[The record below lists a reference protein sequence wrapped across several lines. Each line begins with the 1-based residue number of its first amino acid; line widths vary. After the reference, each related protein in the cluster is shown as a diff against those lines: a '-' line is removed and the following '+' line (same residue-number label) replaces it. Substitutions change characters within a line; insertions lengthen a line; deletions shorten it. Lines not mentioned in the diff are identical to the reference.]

1 MINKIYIKINNKFSS
16 IFKFIF
22 FLRYLIAI
30 FFVAIVL
37 FLSIPQF
44 FDYKKKEQVIINY
57 LLKNYEIKLKKIKK
71 IQFKS
76 FPTPHL
82 LLSNLETNFHKES
95 IDLKI
100 NNMEIYP
107 KLFSIFNYE
116 NFQVRKIKLENN
128 SANVNINEIIPLT
141 KYLLNLEK
149 KISIKNLSLKIKDKN
164 RPVILFEKI
173 NFSNYGYKK
182 NKING
187 LVFNKKFRINFENQF
202 NKFNLKIP
210 DIGVSS
216 NINTFKDD
224 NSELAGSL
232 QGKILKL
239 NLKLD
244 FLFNQGN
251 IKINNFLLRDKKLS
265 LDSDGYF
272 DFKPYF
278 KINLKSQIK
287 DIDLDL
293 LKNFDLNIIFDQKDL
308 LKRIN
313 SENII
318 TFESKKF
325 SRDLISQLEIQTNLA
340 YGRLTASKTF
350 SINGNN
356 FFCSN
361 DVNLISDYPVLYF
374 NCLLKSSDKKSLYK
388 KLKIDLKTQNEPF
401 NLKAIGN
408 LNILNK
414 KINFIK
420 VEINNN
426 YNASQEDLEFFKNSF
441 ESILFDGNFNEIFRL
456 SKIRKFIYEIN

>member
-57 LLKNYEIKLKKIKK
+57 LLKNYEIELKKIKK

-82 LLSNLETNFHKES
+82 FLSNLETNFHKES

-100 NNMEIYP
+100 NNMKIYP

-116 NFQVRKIKLENN
+116 NFQVRKIELKNN
-128 SANVNINEIIPLT
+128 NANVNIYQIIPFT
-141 KYLLNLEK
+141 KYLLNIEK

-164 RPVILFEKI
+164 RPVIHFEEI

-187 LVFNKKFRINFENQF
+187 LVFNKKFGIDFENKF

-210 DIGVSS
+210 DINVSS

-224 NSELAGSL
+224 NSKLAGSL

-244 FLFNQGN
+244 FLFNQGS

-318 TFESKKF
+318 TFKSKKF

-361 DVNLISDYPVLYF
+361 EVNLISDYPVLYF

-401 NLKAIGN
+401 NLKVKGN

-414 KINFIK
+414 KINFVK
-420 VEINNN
+420 VEMNNK

>member
-44 FDYKKKEQVIINY
+44 FDYKKKEQVITNY
-57 LLKNYEIKLKKIKK
+57 LLKNYEIELKKIKK

-82 LLSNLETNFHKES
+82 FLSNLETNFHKES

-116 NFQVRKIKLENN
+116 NFQVRKIELKNN
-128 SANVNINEIIPLT
+128 NANVNIYQIIPFT
-141 KYLLNLEK
+141 KYLLNIEK

-187 LVFNKKFRINFENQF
+187 LVFNKKFFIDFENQF

-318 TFESKKF
+318 TFKSKKF

-361 DVNLISDYPVLYF
+361 EVNLISDYPVLYF

-401 NLKAIGN
+401 NLKVKGN

-414 KINFIK
+414 KINFVK
-420 VEINNN
+420 VEMNNK

>member
-44 FDYKKKEQVIINY
+44 FDYKKKEQVITNY
-57 LLKNYEIKLKKIKK
+57 LLKNYEIELKKIKK

-82 LLSNLETNFHKES
+82 FLSNLETNFHKES

-107 KLFSIFNYE
+107 KLFSIFNFE

-128 SANVNINEIIPLT
+128 NANVNINEIIPLI
-141 KYLLNLEK
+141 KYLLNIEK

-187 LVFNKKFRINFENQF
+187 LVFNKKFCIDFENEF

-287 DIDLDL
+287 DIDLNL

-318 TFESKKF
+318 TFKSKKF

-361 DVNLISDYPVLYF
+361 EVNLISDYPVLYF

-401 NLKAIGN
+401 NLKVIGN

-420 VEINNN
+420 VEMNNN

>member
-22 FLRYLIAI
+22 FLRYLIVI

-44 FDYKKKEQVIINY
+44 FDYKKKEQVISNY
-57 LLKNYEIKLKKIKK
+57 LLKNYEIELKKIKK

-76 FPTPHL
+76 FPIPHL
-82 LLSNLETNFHKES
+82 FLSNLETNFHKES
-95 IDLKI
+95 IDFKI
-100 NNMEIYP
+100 NNMKIYP

-116 NFQVRKIKLENN
+116 NFQVRKIELKNN
-128 SANVNINEIIPLT
+128 NANVNIYEIIPLT
-141 KYLLNLEK
+141 KYLLNIEK

-187 LVFNKKFRINFENQF
+187 LVFNKKFGIDFQNEF

-265 LDSDGYF
+265 LDSNGYF

-318 TFESKKF
+318 TFKSKKF

-361 DVNLISDYPVLYF
+361 EVNLISDYPVLYF

-401 NLKAIGN
+401 NLKVIGN

-414 KINFIK
+414 KINFVK
-420 VEINNN
+420 VEMNNN

>member
-44 FDYKKKEQVIINY
+44 FDYKKKEQVITNY
-57 LLKNYEIKLKKIKK
+57 LLKNYEIELKKIKK

-82 LLSNLETNFHKES
+82 FLSNLETNFHKES

-107 KLFSIFNYE
+107 KLFSIFNFE

-128 SANVNINEIIPLT
+128 NANVNINEIIPLI
-141 KYLLNLEK
+141 KYLLKIEK

-187 LVFNKKFRINFENQF
+187 LVFNKKFCIDFENEF

-287 DIDLDL
+287 DIDLNL

-318 TFESKKF
+318 TFKSKKF

-361 DVNLISDYPVLYF
+361 EVNLISDYPVLYF

-401 NLKAIGN
+401 NLKVIGN

-420 VEINNN
+420 VEMNNN

>member
-44 FDYKKKEQVIINY
+44 FDYKKKEQVITNY
-57 LLKNYEIKLKKIKK
+57 LLKNYEIELKKIKK

-82 LLSNLETNFHKES
+82 FLSNLETNFHKES

-107 KLFSIFNYE
+107 KLFSIFNFE

-128 SANVNINEIIPLT
+128 NANVNINEIIPLI
-141 KYLLNLEK
+141 KYLLNIEK

-187 LVFNKKFRINFENQF
+187 LVFNKKFCIDFENEF

-287 DIDLDL
+287 DIDLNL

-318 TFESKKF
+318 TFKSKKF

-361 DVNLISDYPVLYF
+361 EVNLISDYPVLYF

-401 NLKAIGN
+401 NLKVIGN

-414 KINFIK
+414 KINFVK
-420 VEINNN
+420 VEMNNN

>member
-1 MINKIYIKINNKFSS
+1 MINKIYKTINNKFSS

-22 FLRYLIAI
+22 FLRYLIVI

-37 FLSIPQF
+37 FLLIPQF
-44 FDYKKKEQVIINY
+44 FDYKKKERVILNY
-57 LLKNYEIKLKKIKK
+57 LLKNYEIEIKK
-71 IQFKS
+71 IEKIQYKS

-82 LLSNLETNFHKES
+82 FLSNLETNFHKES
-95 IDLKI
+95 INLKI
-100 NNMEIYP
+100 HNMKIYP

-116 NFQVRKIKLENN
+116 NFQVRKIELKNN
-128 SANVNINEIIPLT
+128 NANINIYEIIPLL
-141 KYLLNLEK
+141 KYLLNIEK

-164 RPVILFEKI
+164 RPVILFEEI

-182 NKING
+182 KKING
-187 LVFNKKFRINFENQF
+187 LVFNKKFSIDFENEF

-224 NSELAGSL
+224 KSKLAGSL
-232 QGKILKL
+232 QGKIVKL
-239 NLKLD
+239 SLKLD
-244 FLFNQGN
+244 FLFNQGTV
-251 IKINNFLLRDKKLS
+251 KINNFLLRDKKIS

-278 KINLKSQIK
+278 KIKLTSQIK

-293 LKNFDLNIIFDQKDL
+293 LKNFDLNIIFAQKDL

-318 TFESKKF
+318 TFRSKKF

-356 FFCSN
+356 FFCN
-361 DVNLISDYPVLYF
+361 NEVNLISDYPVLYF
-374 NCLLKSSDKKSLYK
+374 NCLLKLSDKKSLYK
-388 KLKIDLKTQNEPF
+388 KLKIDLKTKNEPF
-401 NLKAIGN
+401 NLKVMGN

-414 KINFIK
+414 KINFDK
-420 VEINNN
+420 VEMNKN
-426 YNASQEDLEFFKNSF
+426 YNAPQEDLKFFKNTF

-456 SKIRKFIYEIN
+456 TKIRKFIYELN

>member
-57 LLKNYEIKLKKIKK
+57 LLKNYEIELKKIKK

-82 LLSNLETNFHKES
+82 FLSNLETNFHKES

-100 NNMEIYP
+100 DNMKIYP

-116 NFQVRKIKLENN
+116 NFQVRKIELKNN
-128 SANVNINEIIPLT
+128 NANVNIYQIIPFT
-141 KYLLNLEK
+141 KYLLNIEK

-164 RPVILFEKI
+164 RPVIHFEEI

-187 LVFNKKFRINFENQF
+187 LVFNKKFGIDFQNEF
-202 NKFNLKIP
+202 NKLNLKIP

-265 LDSDGYF
+265 LDSNGYF

-293 LKNFDLNIIFDQKDL
+293 LKNFDLNIFFDQKDL

-318 TFESKKF
+318 TFKSKKF

-361 DVNLISDYPVLYF
+361 EVNLISDYPVLYF

-401 NLKAIGN
+401 NLKVIGN

-414 KINFIK
+414 KINFVK
-420 VEINNN
+420 VEMNNN

>member
-44 FDYKKKEQVIINY
+44 FDYKKKEQVITNY
-57 LLKNYEIKLKKIKK
+57 LLKNYEIELKKIKK

-82 LLSNLETNFHKES
+82 FLSNLETNFHKES

-128 SANVNINEIIPLT
+128 SANVNINKIIPLT

-164 RPVILFEKI
+164 RPVIHFEEI

-187 LVFNKKFRINFENQF
+187 LVFNKKFGIDFENEF

-287 DIDLDL
+287 DIDLNL
-293 LKNFDLNIIFDQKDL
+293 LKNFDLNIFLNQKDL

-318 TFESKKF
+318 TFKSKKF

-361 DVNLISDYPVLYF
+361 EVNLISDYPVLYF

-401 NLKAIGN
+401 NLKVIGN

-414 KINFIK
+414 KINLVK
-420 VEINNN
+420 VEMNNN

>member
-22 FLRYLIAI
+22 FIRYLIAI

-37 FLSIPQF
+37 FLLIPHF
-44 FDYKKKEQVIINY
+44 FDYKKKERVIINY
-57 LLKNYEIKLKKIKK
+57 LLKNYEIELKKIEK

-82 LLSNLETNFHKES
+82 FLSNLETNFHKES

-116 NFQVRKIKLENN
+116 NFQVRKIELKNN
-128 SANVNINEIIPLT
+128 NANVNIYQIIPFT
-141 KYLLNLEK
+141 KYLLNIEK

-164 RPVILFEKI
+164 RPVIHFEEI

-187 LVFNKKFRINFENQF
+187 LVFNKKFFIDFENQF

-244 FLFNQGN
+244 FLFNQGS

-318 TFESKKF
+318 TFKSKKF

-361 DVNLISDYPVLYF
+361 EVNLISDYPVLYF

-401 NLKAIGN
+401 NLKVKGN

-414 KINFIK
+414 KINFVK
-420 VEINNN
+420 VEMNNK

>member
-44 FDYKKKEQVIINY
+44 FDYKKKEQVITNY
-57 LLKNYEIKLKKIKK
+57 LLKNYEIELKKIKK

-128 SANVNINEIIPLT
+128 NSNVNINEIISLT
-141 KYLLNLEK
+141 KYLLNIEK

-164 RPVILFEKI
+164 RPVILLEKI

-187 LVFNKKFRINFENQF
+187 LVFNKKFCIDFENQF

-287 DIDLDL
+287 DIDLNL
-293 LKNFDLNIIFDQKDL
+293 LKNFDLNIFFNQKDL

-318 TFESKKF
+318 TFKSKKF

-361 DVNLISDYPVLYF
+361 EVNLISDYPVLYF

-401 NLKAIGN
+401 NLKVKGN

-414 KINFIK
+414 KINFVK
-420 VEINNN
+420 VEMNNK

>member
-22 FLRYLIAI
+22 FLRYLIVI

-37 FLSIPQF
+37 FLLIPQF
-44 FDYKKKEQVIINY
+44 FDYKKKERVILNY
-57 LLKNYEIKLKKIKK
+57 LLKNYEIEIKK
-71 IQFKS
+71 IEKIQYKS

-82 LLSNLETNFHKES
+82 FLSNLETNFHKES
-95 IDLKI
+95 INLKI
-100 NNMEIYP
+100 HNMKIYP

-116 NFQVRKIKLENN
+116 NFQVRKIELKNN
-128 SANVNINEIIPLT
+128 NANINIYEIIPLL
-141 KYLLNLEK
+141 KYLLNIEK

-164 RPVILFEKI
+164 RPVILFEEI

-182 NKING
+182 KKING
-187 LVFNKKFRINFENQF
+187 LVFNKKFSIDFENEF

-224 NSELAGSL
+224 KSKLAGSL
-232 QGKILKL
+232 QGKIVKL
-239 NLKLD
+239 SLKLD
-244 FLFNQGN
+244 FLFNQGTV
-251 IKINNFLLRDKKLS
+251 KINNFLLRDKKIS

-278 KINLKSQIK
+278 KIKLTSQIK

-293 LKNFDLNIIFDQKDL
+293 LKNFDLNIIFAQKDL

-318 TFESKKF
+318 TFRSKKF

-356 FFCSN
+356 FFCN
-361 DVNLISDYPVLYF
+361 NEVNLISDYPVLYF
-374 NCLLKSSDKKSLYK
+374 NCLLKFSDKKSLYK
-388 KLKIDLKTQNEPF
+388 KLKIDLKTKNEPF
-401 NLKAIGN
+401 NLKVMGN

-414 KINFIK
+414 KINFDK
-420 VEINNN
+420 VEMNKN
-426 YNASQEDLEFFKNSF
+426 YNAPQEDLKFFKNTF

-456 SKIRKFIYEIN
+456 TKIRKFIYELN

>member
-44 FDYKKKEQVIINY
+44 FDYKKKEQVITNY
-57 LLKNYEIKLKKIKK
+57 LLKNYEIELKKIKK

-128 SANVNINEIIPLT
+128 NSNVNINEIISLT
-141 KYLLNLEK
+141 KYLLNIEK

-164 RPVILFEKI
+164 RPVILLEKI

-187 LVFNKKFRINFENQF
+187 LVFNKKFCIDFENQF

-287 DIDLDL
+287 DIDLNL
-293 LKNFDLNIIFDQKDL
+293 LKNFDLNIFFNQKDL

-318 TFESKKF
+318 TFKSKKF

-401 NLKAIGN
+401 NLKVIGN

-420 VEINNN
+420 VEMNNN

>member
-44 FDYKKKEQVIINY
+44 FDYKKKEQVITNY
-57 LLKNYEIKLKKIKK
+57 LLKNYEIELKKIKK

-82 LLSNLETNFHKES
+82 FLSNLETNFHKES

-100 NNMEIYP
+100 NNMKIYP

-116 NFQVRKIKLENN
+116 NFQVRKIELKNN
-128 SANVNINEIIPLT
+128 NANVNIYQIIPFT
-141 KYLLNLEK
+141 KYLLNIEK

-164 RPVILFEKI
+164 RPVIHFEEI

-187 LVFNKKFRINFENQF
+187 LVFNKKFRIDFENQF

-244 FLFNQGN
+244 FLFNQGS

-318 TFESKKF
+318 TFKSKKF

-361 DVNLISDYPVLYF
+361 EVNLISDYPVLYF

-401 NLKAIGN
+401 NLKVKGN

-414 KINFIK
+414 KINFVK
-420 VEINNN
+420 VEMNNK

>member
-44 FDYKKKEQVIINY
+44 FDYKKKEQVITNY
-57 LLKNYEIKLKKIKK
+57 LLKNYEIELKKIKK

-82 LLSNLETNFHKES
+82 FLSNLETNFHKES

-100 NNMEIYP
+100 NNMKIYP

-116 NFQVRKIKLENN
+116 NFQVRKIELKNN
-128 SANVNINEIIPLT
+128 NANVNIYEIIPLT
-141 KYLLNLEK
+141 KYLLNIEK

-164 RPVILFEKI
+164 RPVIHFEEI

-187 LVFNKKFRINFENQF
+187 LVFNKKFGIDFENQF

-318 TFESKKF
+318 TFKSKKF

-361 DVNLISDYPVLYF
+361 EVNLISDYPVLYF

-401 NLKAIGN
+401 NLKVKGN

-414 KINFIK
+414 KINFVK
-420 VEINNN
+420 VEMNNN

>member
-57 LLKNYEIKLKKIKK
+57 LLKNYEIELKKIKK

-107 KLFSIFNYE
+107 KLFSIFNFE

-128 SANVNINEIIPLT
+128 NANVNINEIIPLT
-141 KYLLNLEK
+141 KYLLNIEK

-287 DIDLDL
+287 DIDLNL
-293 LKNFDLNIIFDQKDL
+293 LKNFDLNIFLNQKDL

>member
-44 FDYKKKEQVIINY
+44 FDYKKKEQVITNY
-57 LLKNYEIKLKKIKK
+57 LLKNYEIELKKIKK

-128 SANVNINEIIPLT
+128 NSNVNINEIISLT
-141 KYLLNLEK
+141 KYLLNIEK

-164 RPVILFEKI
+164 RPVILLEKI

-187 LVFNKKFRINFENQF
+187 LVFNKKFCIDFENQF

-287 DIDLDL
+287 DIDLNL
-293 LKNFDLNIIFDQKDL
+293 LKNFDLNIFFNQKDL

-318 TFESKKF
+318 TFKSKKF

-401 NLKAIGN
+401 NLKVKGN

-414 KINFIK
+414 KINFVK
-420 VEINNN
+420 VEMNNK

>member
-37 FLSIPQF
+37 FLSIPHF
-44 FDYKKKEQVIINY
+44 FDYKKKEQVITNY
-57 LLKNYEIKLKKIKK
+57 LLKNYEIELKKIKK

-107 KLFSIFNYE
+107 KLFSIFNFE

-128 SANVNINEIIPLT
+128 NANVNINEIIPLT
-141 KYLLNLEK
+141 KYLLNIEK

-187 LVFNKKFRINFENQF
+187 LVFNKKFGIDFENEF

-287 DIDLDL
+287 DIDLSL
-293 LKNFDLNIIFDQKDL
+293 LKNFDLNIFLNQKDL

-361 DVNLISDYPVLYF
+361 EVNLILDYPVLYF
-374 NCLLKSSDKKSLYK
+374 NCLLNFSDKKSLYK

-401 NLKAIGN
+401 NLKVIGN

-420 VEINNN
+420 VEMNNN

-441 ESILFDGNFNEIFRL
+441 ESILFDGNFKEIFRL